1 MSLTHSRK
9 QLSLRK
15 LSHTLFFIIILFI
28 DAKQASASR
37 SGGACDSVADAQIRA
52 VAEQRR
58 QHDAER
64 KKAAD
69 EASHVKYGMTSI
81 ADVGECFQKML
92 F

>member
-1 MSLTHSRK
+1 M
-9 QLSLRK
+9 
-15 LSHTLFFIIILFI
+15 
-28 DAKQASASR
+28 
-37 SGGACDSVADAQIRA
+37 ADAQIRA

-81 ADVGECFQKML
+81 ADVGECFQTCCFSLYHEIFITRESYIYQTISWNSFFLL
-92 F
+92 FFGNTGKLKAKENQKL